1 MGKVFYVDENGKSSK
16 INSTKSSTASTSFKM
31 TDSGKNRVTQTT
43 KPLENPT
50 AKTAKPVSTYYLG
63 YSTLDSKLSL
73 DQIVD
78 KMNKS
83 VNIID
88 DSNTSPITV
97 WNKYT
102 TAYNRFKL
110 PTTNDKLQRGFA
122 HVFFVKPNCNIFQD
136 DGYKLTSSLSNNQV
150 FSYVMKNSSNLVR
163 ELSMTGNSKHDF
175 MLSLSNKSTGFSL
188 NDEYIKYDTYG
199 KTYTGYSVAYGKHN
213 IESKAANSFQVT
225 YEDDKYMHIYQLHKL
240 WVEYISGVYRG
251 SIVPRNSTIMN
262 KILDYAGACY
272 YFLTAEDNETILFW
286 SKYYG
291 VFPTEIPSNQFSWT
305 KGNVI
310 QNTDISITYQ
320 YSFKEDYNPVAITEF
335 NRNARVYNNKSLKYV
350 PTYDKEL
357 GHVGN
362 TWVGKPF
369 IETIEKEVGAPYMYK
384 LRFLED

>member
-1 MGKVFYVDENGKSSK
+1 MGKVYYVDEKGASGS
-16 INSTKSSTASTSFKM
+16 INSVKNTSASTSFNLN
-31 TDSGKNRVTQTT
+31 DSGKNYVSQTI
-43 KPLENPT
+43 KPLKNPT
-50 AKTAKPVSTYYLG
+50 AKTAKPVSTYYLD
-63 YSTLDSKLSL
+63 YHALDSKLSL
-73 DQIVD
+73 DQIVE

-88 DSNTSPITV
+88 DSNVSPLSV

-102 TAYNRFKL
+102 NAYNRFKL

-122 HVFFVKPNCNIFQD
+122 HVFFVRPDCNI
-136 DGYKLTSSLSNNQV
+136 LTNSGDSLVSSLKDNQV
-150 FSYVMKNSSNLVR
+150 FSYAMKNSSNLVR
-163 ELSMTGNSKHDF
+163 ELVLDNGRHHDF
-175 MLSLSNKSTGFSL
+175 MMSLSNKANGFTL
-188 NDEYIKYDTYG
+188 NDEYIKTDTYG

-213 IESKAANSFQVT
+213 IESKSSGSFTIT

-251 SIVPRNSTIMN
+251 SIVPRDENILN
-262 KILDYAGACY
+262 KVLDYAGACY
-272 YFLTAEDNETILFW
+272 YILTAEDNETILFW

-291 VFPTEIPSNQFSWT
+291 VFPSEIPSSQFSWA

-310 QNTDISITYQ
+310 QNTDIEITYQ

-335 NRNARVYNNKSLKYV
+335 NRNSQVFNNTTLKYV
-350 PTYDKEL
+350 PTYDSNL

-362 TWVGKPF
+362 TWVGKPY
-369 IETIEKEVGAPYMYK
+369 IETVKGETGAPYMFK